1 MLVVHVSL
9 TPLAGSPIRIVRAL
23 NRHTSV
29 AARFVNLAPDAYG
42 ARRFPEDLDWRTRA
56 DEARAEI
63 ARADIVHFHHWFDF
77 ESQRN
82 PFGFDFRAALKPGAK
97 LLMHWHSSPRF
108 AARNARVDEST
119 LLATDI
125 PQLVMAQ
132 YHERYY
138 PRAVAV
144 PLIVEHATSAIAPA
158 LSNGQLPHVV
168 FTPSQSLSW
177 HAERWE
183 TKGKPEV
190 SRVLHRLADRGV
202 LRASIEQALP
212 FDECQRLRAN
222 ADIVID
228 DVVTGSFHTTSLE
241 SLSLGKP
248 TLCWLDARTR
258 AVLSDLAGTS
268 DLPLVDAPLEALETV
283 LVELCADPEL
293 RHALGSYSHDW
304 MRECYREETMVA
316 HYVRAYEQLLETGRL
331 RPSRDE
337 RHVSATEW
345 LHAKL
350 PDRIWNAKRR
360 RFHPHVLRLFLARS
374 VRGFKQRFDS
384 RGGGA

>member
-42 ARRFPEDLDWRTRA
+42 ARRFPEDLDWRARG

-77 ESQRN
+77 ASPRN

-97 LLMHWHSSPRF
+97 PLMHWHSSPRF
-108 AARNARVDEST
+108 AARNARVTESE
-119 LLATDI
+119 LLAVEL

-138 PRAVAV
+138 PHAVPV
-144 PLIVEHATSAIAPA
+144 PLIVEHATSAIAESRSSAQP
-158 LSNGQLPHVV
+158 PHVV

-190 SRVLHRLADRGV
+190 SRVLERLESRGV
-202 LRASIEQALP
+202 LRASIAQELP
-212 FDECQRLRAN
+212 FDECQRLRAS

-258 AVLSDLAGTS
+258 AVLSELAGTS
-268 DLPLVDAPLEALETV
+268 DLPLIDAPLEALETV
-283 LVELCADPEL
+283 LLELCADPEL
-293 RHALGSYSHDW
+293 RHALGGYAHDW
-304 MRECYREETMVA
+304 MREHYREETMVA
-316 HYVRAYEQLLETGRL
+316 HYVRAYEQLLETGALVRT
-331 RPSRDE
+331 RDE
-337 RHVSATEW
+337 RHASAKEW

-350 PDRIWNAKRR
+350 PDRIWDAKRQ

-374 VRGFKQRFDS
+374 VRGFKQRFHS